1 MTRRH
6 RPAALLA
13 GVSVLL
19 LTAAGCSDLR
29 SEIEAE
35 TGAGAAPTVPA
46 PPPASSVT
54 PPPSPSSPPSSPSP
68 TGPASPGCPPSGLDV
83 VIGGEDAAMGHRVV
97 TVRLWN
103 CGDKP
108 YRVKGHPGLELL
120 DEDREPVDV
129 EITHKSEYA
138 YTGRRDD
145 KPRRLT
151 LAPNATASAVLHWN
165 NRVTS
170 LDGAPTPGAHI
181 LVTPAPGEEPVPL
194 PLPVD
199 IGTEGTLD
207 VTSWAA
213 DPVSGR

>member
-13 GVSVLL
+13 GAFVLL
-19 LTAAGCSDLR
+19 LTAVGCSDLR

-35 TGAGAAPTVPA
+35 KGGGAAPSTPGQ
-46 PPPASSVT
+46 
-54 PPPSPSSPPSSPSP
+54 PPPSPLDLPPSPSP
-68 TGPASPGCPPSGLDV
+68 SPSAEATAPGCPPSGLDV
-83 VIGGEDAAMGHRVV
+83 VIRGEDAAMGHRVV
-97 TVRLWN
+97 TLQLWN

-108 YRVKGHPGLELL
+108 RRVKGHPGVELL
-120 DEDREPVDV
+120 DDGREPIGVK
-129 EITHKSEYA
+129 ITHKSDYT

-145 KPRRLT
+145 RPRQLT
-151 LAPNATASAVLHWN
+151 LAPDDTASAVLHWN

-170 LDGAPTPGAHI
+170 LDGAPAPGAHI
-181 LVTPAPGEEPVPL
+181 VVTPAPGEDPISL

-199 IGTEGTLD
+199 IGSDGTLE